1 MILRGAPMAHDAEFI
16 TNKLAELLAYG
27 NARLAEKKQVVEKPV
42 VKRNVQDHM
51 RDKLS
56 DTIGDLEVMFD
67 AMMEGATDVPDF
79 MAQQCLTPSPA
90 AAPGPGPASS
100 PEDFKL

>member
-1 MILRGAPMAHDAEFI
+1 MSFAGFRILCDQRTTSAADLEDQEDMDNAELAHDLDEEA
-16 TNKLAELLAYG
+16 
-27 NARLAEKKQVVEKPV
+27 
-42 VKRNVQDHM
+42 
-51 RDKLS
+51 
-56 DTIGDLEVMFD
+56 
-67 AMMEGATDVPDF
+67 DVPDF

>member
-1 MILRGAPMAHDAEFI
+1 MDNAELAHDLDEEA
-16 TNKLAELLAYG
+16 
-27 NARLAEKKQVVEKPV
+27 
-42 VKRNVQDHM
+42 
-51 RDKLS
+51 
-56 DTIGDLEVMFD
+56 
-67 AMMEGATDVPDF
+67 DVPDF